1 MRFLLTSITTLAITL
16 MLCMTVQAQITQSD
30 FLGISPPGSPFDPFG
45 KFTAIGESGGA
56 PNGTVT
62 GCDLYG
68 FRAQLSVN
76 PNSKLS
82 TSAVSLGIQTTTR
95 VSRGQTIPTLVFDD
109 NRFWIT
115 SPQGDPAG
123 VLGSDWG
130 CGATIAFYSSRNIIS
145 GNVYT
150 LFGSAVANGG
160 NWTPSDLKLKED
172 VRPIGNALDM
182 VTQLSGVTYRYK
194 EERIQSEGMAR
205 GLQYGFIAQDV
216 QKLIPS
222 AVRQAEDPY
231 DGQADYVVM
240 RYEAII
246 PVLTEAIKE
255 QQEIMDDQQITI
267 DQQQGIIAK
276 QQLAIDQLMNRLQ
289 EVESTLGIQ
298 SDVPANQNPQ
308 SPFDEIKLNQNR
320 PNPAD
325 GNTIIEYTLPTEIAQ
340 AQLVIFDITGAEV
353 QRYKV
358 ETGFG
363 SVEIQDGV
371 LAAGT
376 YLYTLEVEGQSVAR
390 RKMVIQ

>member
-1 MRFLLTSITTLAITL
+1 MRFLLTSITTLAISL
-16 MLCMTVQAQITQSD
+16 MLCMTVQAQITQSNS
-30 FLGISPPGSPFDPFG
+30 LGISPPGTPFNQFG

-56 PNGTVT
+56 PGGTAS

-68 FRAQLSVN
+68 FRAQLSVV
-76 PNSKLS
+76 PGSFTR

-95 VSRGQTIPTLVFDD
+95 VSRGQTIPTLDFDD

-115 SPQGDPAG
+115 SPQGDPSG
-123 VLGSDWG
+123 VLGADWG

-182 VTQLSGVTYRYK
+182 VSQLSGVTYRYK
-194 EERIQSEGMAR
+194 EDRIQSEGMAR

-222 AVRQAEDPY
+222 DVRQAEDPY

-255 QQEIMDDQQITI
+255 QQEIMDDQQVTI
-267 DQQQGIIAK
+267 DQQQGIITK

-353 QRYKV
+353 KRYRV

-363 SVEIQDGV
+363 SVEIQEGV

>member
-1 MRFLLTSITTLAITL
+1 MRFLLTSITTLSITL
-16 MLCMTVQAQITQSD
+16 MLCMTAQAQITQSNS
-30 FLGISPPGSPFDPFG
+30 LGISPPGAPFNQFG
-45 KFTAIGESGGA
+45 KFTAIGESGGT
-56 PNGTVT
+56 PGGTVT

-68 FRAQLSVN
+68 FRAQLNVN
-76 PNSKLS
+76 PDLPAL
-82 TSAVSLGIQTTTR
+82 TSAVSLGVQTTTR
-95 VSRGQTIPTLVFDD
+95 ISRGATIPTLDFDD

-123 VLGSDWG
+123 VLGADYG
-130 CGATIAFYSSRNIIS
+130 CGALIAFYSSRNIIS

-255 QQEIMDDQQITI
+255 QQEIMDDQQVTI
-267 DQQQGIIAK
+267 DQQQGIITK

-308 SPFDEIKLNQNR
+308 IPFDEIKLNQNR

-363 SVEIQDGV
+363 SVEIQEGV